1 MRIFAPASALVIA
14 ILLLLSQSM
23 FMVDQRQFAVVFQLG
38 ELIRTQ
44 DRPGLGWKIPLLQNI
59 RIFDKR
65 ILTLDSPEAE
75 RFLTSEK
82 KNVLV
87 DLFVKW
93 RIVDTKRFYETISS
107 GSANIDAE
115 EKAKARLSQTIN
127 AILREEFG
135 KRTVHEVVSG
145 ERDRIMKI
153 VQEKGNADAQTF
165 GAQIIDVRLKRVDY
179 VPEISDSVYRRMEAE
194 RKRVANELRSEGAAE
209 KERIQA
215 DADKQ
220 REVILAE
227 AFRKAQQI
235 KGAADAKATA
245 IYAAAY
251 GQNAEFYAFYRS
263 LEAYRQ
269 TFKSKGDVL
278 VLDPTSDFFKYLR
291 SATGAGAGKT
301 GK

>member
-1 MRIFAPASALVIA
+1 MRMFAPISALIVA
-14 ILLLLSQSM
+14 VLLILSQSV
-23 FMVDQRQFAVVFQLG
+23 FMIDQRQFAVVFQLG
-38 ELIRTQ
+38 ELIRIRDT
-44 DRPGLGWKIPLLQNI
+44 PGLAWKVPLLQNV
-59 RIFDKR
+59 RFFDKR

-93 RIVDTKRFYETISS
+93 RIVNTKQFYEAISS
-107 GSANIDAE
+107 GSASIDAE
-115 EKAKARLSQTIN
+115 ERAKARLLQTIN

-145 ERDRIMKI
+145 ERDKVMATVREKANKDANTIGAEI
-153 VQEKGNADAQTF
+153 V
-165 GAQIIDVRLKRVDY
+165 DVRLKRVDY
-179 VPEISDSVYRRMEAE
+179 VQEISDSVYRRMEAE

-215 DADKQ
+215 DADRQ

-227 AFRKAQQI
+227 AYKKAQEI
-235 KGAADAKATA
+235 RGAADAKATA
-245 IYAAAY
+245 IYSAAY

-263 LEAYRQ
+263 LEAYKQ
-269 TFKSKGDVL
+269 TFRNKGDMMI
-278 VLDPTSDFFKYLR
+278 LDPSSEFFKYLKSSTPGK
-291 SATGAGAGKT
+291 SAK
-301 GK
+301 

>member
-1 MRIFAPASALVIA
+1 MRLFAPISALIVA
-14 ILLLLSQSM
+14 LLLIVSQSV

-38 ELIRTQ
+38 ELIRIRDQ
-44 DRPGLGWKIPLLQNI
+44 PGLAFKIPLVQNV

-65 ILTLDSPEAE
+65 ILTLDSPDAE
-75 RFLTSEK
+75 RFLTIEK
-82 KNVLV
+82 KNVQV

-93 RIVDTKRFYETISS
+93 RIVNPKQFYETISS
-107 GSANIDAE
+107 GSATIDAE
-115 EKAKARLSQTIN
+115 ERAKARLLQTIN

-145 ERDRIMKI
+145 ERDKVMAVVR
-153 VQEKGNADAQTF
+153 EKGNLDANTF
-165 GAQIIDVRLKRVDY
+165 GAQIVDVRLKRVDY
-179 VPEISDSVYRRMEAE
+179 APEISDSVYRRMEAE

-215 DADKQ
+215 DADRQ

-227 AFRKAQQI
+227 AYKTAQQV

-245 IYAAAY
+245 IYSAAY

-269 TFKSKGDVL
+269 TFKSKGDML
-278 VLDPTSDFFKYLR
+278 ILDPSSEFFKYLKN
-291 SATGAGAGKT
+291 STVGKATR
-301 GK
+301 

>member
-1 MRIFAPASALVIA
+1 MKFFAPASALVVA
-14 ILLLLSQSM
+14 ILLVLSQSI

-38 ELIRTQ
+38 ELIRIK
-44 DRPGLGWKIPLLQNI
+44 DEPGLSWKVPLLQNV
-59 RIFDKR
+59 RFFDKR
-65 ILTLDSPEAE
+65 ILTLDTQEAE
-75 RFLTSEK
+75 RYLTSEK

-93 RIVDTKRFYETISS
+93 RIIDTKRFYETISS
-107 GSANIDAE
+107 GSASVDAE
-115 EKAKARLSQTIN
+115 ERAKARLSQTIN

-145 ERDRIMKI
+145 ERDKIMEI
-153 VQEKGNADAQTF
+153 VREKGNLDAKTF
-165 GAQIIDVRLKRVDY
+165 GAEIVDVRLKRVDY
-179 VPEISDSVYRRMEAE
+179 VQEISDSVYRRMEAE

-215 DADKQ
+215 DADRQ

-235 KGAADAKATA
+235 KGLADAKATA

-263 LEAYRQ
+263 LEAYKQ
-269 TFKSKGDVL
+269 SFKSKSDLL
-278 VLDPTSDFFKYLR
+278 VLEPNAEFFKYLK
-291 SATGAGAGKT
+291 SSTAGKS

>member
-1 MRIFAPASALVIA
+1 MKIFAPAAALIVA
-14 ILLLLSQSM
+14 ILLILSQSM

-38 ELIRTQ
+38 ELIRIK
-44 DRPGLGWKIPLLQNI
+44 DEPGLGWKVPLLQNV
-59 RIFDKR
+59 RFFDKR
-65 ILTLDSPEAE
+65 ILTMDPAEPE

-93 RIVDTKRFYETISS
+93 RIVDAKQFYETISS
-107 GSANIDAE
+107 GSASVDAE
-115 EKAKARLSQTIN
+115 ERAKARLSQTVN

-145 ERDRIMKI
+145 ERDRIMEI
-153 VQEKGNADAQTF
+153 VRQKGNLDAKTF
-165 GAQIIDVRLKRVDY
+165 GAEIVDVRLKRVDY
-179 VPEISDSVYRRMEAE
+179 VQEISDSVYRRMEAE

-227 AFRKAQQI
+227 AYKKAQQI
-235 KGAADAKATA
+235 KGAADASATA
-245 IYAAAY
+245 IYSAAY

-263 LEAYRQ
+263 LEAYKQ
-269 TFKSKGDVL
+269 SFKSKGDVL
-278 VLDPTSDFFKYLR
+278 VLEPNAEFFKYLK
-291 SATGAGAGKT
+291 SSTAGKS

>member
-1 MRIFAPASALVIA
+1 MKMFAPISALIVA

-38 ELIRTQ
+38 ELIRIKNE
-44 DRPGLGWKIPLLQNI
+44 PGLAWKVPLLQNV
-59 RIFDKR
+59 RFFDKR
-65 ILTLDSPEAE
+65 ILTLDTSEAE

-93 RIVDTKRFYETISS
+93 KIIKPQEFYETISS
-107 GSANIDAE
+107 GSGSVDAE
-115 EKAKARLSQTIN
+115 ERAKARLSQTIN

-145 ERDRIMKI
+145 ERDKIMEI
-153 VQEKGNADAQTF
+153 VREKANKDANTF
-165 GAQIIDVRLKRVDY
+165 GAEIVDVRLKRVDY
-179 VPEISDSVYRRMEAE
+179 VQEISDSVYRRMEAE

-227 AFRKAQQI
+227 AYKKAQQI
-235 KGAADAKATA
+235 KGEADAKATA
-245 IYAAAY
+245 VYSAAY

-263 LEAYRQ
+263 LEAYKQ
-269 TFKSKGDVL
+269 SFKSKGDVL
-278 VLDPTSDFFKYLR
+278 VLEPNAEFFKYLK
-291 SATGAGAGKT
+291 SSTPAKSGK
-301 GK
+301 

>member
-1 MRIFAPASALVIA
+1 MKIFAPAAALIVA
-14 ILLLLSQSM
+14 ILLILSQSM

-38 ELIRTQ
+38 ELIRIK
-44 DRPGLGWKIPLLQNI
+44 DEPGLGWKVPLLQNV
-59 RIFDKR
+59 RFFDKR
-65 ILTLDSPEAE
+65 ILTMDPAEPE

-93 RIVDTKRFYETISS
+93 RIVDAKQFYETISS
-107 GSANIDAE
+107 GSASVDAE
-115 EKAKARLSQTIN
+115 ERAKARLSQTVN

-145 ERDRIMKI
+145 ERDRIMEI
-153 VQEKGNADAQTF
+153 VRQKGNLDAKTF
-165 GAQIIDVRLKRVDY
+165 GAEIVDVRLKRVDY
-179 VPEISDSVYRRMEAE
+179 VQEISDSVYRRMEAE

-227 AFRKAQQI
+227 AYKKAQQV
-235 KGAADAKATA
+235 KGAADARATA
-245 IYAAAY
+245 IYSAAY

-263 LEAYRQ
+263 LEAYKQ
-269 TFKSKGDVL
+269 SFKSKGDVL
-278 VLDPTSDFFKYLR
+278 VLEPNAEFFKYLK
-291 SATGAGAGKT
+291 SSTAGKS

>member
-1 MRIFAPASALVIA
+1 MKIFAPTAALIVA
-14 ILLLLSQSM
+14 ILLILSQSM

-38 ELIRTQ
+38 ELIRIKVE
-44 DRPGLGWKIPLLQNI
+44 PGLGWKVPLLQNI
-59 RIFDKR
+59 RFFDKR
-65 ILTLDSPEAE
+65 ILTLDTSEAE

-93 RIVDTKRFYETISS
+93 RIVDAKQFYETISS
-107 GSANIDAE
+107 GSASVDAE
-115 EKAKARLSQTIN
+115 ERAKARLSQTVN

-145 ERDRIMKI
+145 ERDRIMEI
-153 VQEKGNADAQTF
+153 VRQKGNLDAKTF
-165 GAQIIDVRLKRVDY
+165 GAEIVDVRLKRVDY
-179 VPEISDSVYRRMEAE
+179 VQEISDSVYRRMEAE

-227 AFRKAQQI
+227 AYKKAQEI
-235 KGAADAKATA
+235 KGAADAKATT
-245 IYAAAY
+245 IYSAAY

-263 LEAYRQ
+263 LEAYKQ
-269 TFKSKGDVL
+269 SFKSKGDVL
-278 VLDPTSDFFKYLR
+278 VLEPNAEFFKYLK
-291 SATGAGAGKT
+291 SSTPAKSGK
-301 GK
+301 

>member
-1 MRIFAPASALVIA
+1 MKIFAPVAALVVA
-14 ILLLLSQSM
+14 ILLILSQSM
-23 FMVDQRQFAVVFQLG
+23 FMVDQRQFAVIFQLG
-38 ELIRTQ
+38 ELIRIK
-44 DRPGLGWKIPLLQNI
+44 DEPGLGWKVPLLQNI
-59 RIFDKR
+59 RFFDKR
-65 ILTLDSPEAE
+65 ILTLDTSEAE

-93 RIVDTKRFYETISS
+93 RIVDAKQFYETISS
-107 GSANIDAE
+107 GSASVDAE
-115 EKAKARLSQTIN
+115 ERAKARLSQTVN

-145 ERDRIMKI
+145 ERDRIMEI
-153 VQEKGNADAQTF
+153 VRQKGNLDAKTF
-165 GAQIIDVRLKRVDY
+165 GAEIVDVRLKRVDY
-179 VPEISDSVYRRMEAE
+179 VPEIGESVYRRMEAE

-227 AFRKAQQI
+227 AYKKAQQI
-235 KGAADAKATA
+235 KGAADAKATT
-245 IYAAAY
+245 IYSAAY

-263 LEAYRQ
+263 LEAYKQ
-269 TFKSKGDVL
+269 SFKSKSDVL
-278 VLDPTSDFFKYLR
+278 VLEPNAEFFKYLK
-291 SATGAGAGKT
+291 SSTAGKP

>member
-1 MRIFAPASALVIA
+1 MKIFAPTAALIVA
-14 ILLLLSQSM
+14 ILLVLSQSM

-38 ELIRTQ
+38 ELIRIK
-44 DRPGLGWKIPLLQNI
+44 DAPGLSWKVPLLQNV
-59 RIFDKR
+59 RFFDKR
-65 ILTLDSPEAE
+65 ILTLDTSEAE

-93 RIVDTKRFYETISS
+93 RIVDTKQFYETISS
-107 GSANIDAE
+107 GSASVDAE
-115 EKAKARLSQTIN
+115 ERAKARLSQTVN

-145 ERDRIMKI
+145 ERDRIMEI
-153 VQEKGNADAQTF
+153 VRQKGNLDAKTF
-165 GAQIIDVRLKRVDY
+165 GAEIVDVRLKRVDY
-179 VPEISDSVYRRMEAE
+179 VQEISDSVYRRMEAE

-227 AFRKAQQI
+227 AYKKAQQI
-235 KGAADAKATA
+235 KGAADAKATSV
-245 IYAAAY
+245 YSAAY

-263 LEAYRQ
+263 LEAYKQ
-269 TFKSKGDVL
+269 SFKSKGDVL
-278 VLDPTSDFFKYLR
+278 VLEPNAEFFKYLKN
-291 SATGAGAGKT
+291 SNPGKS

>member
-1 MRIFAPASALVIA
+1 MKIFAPAAALIVA
-14 ILLLLSQSM
+14 LLLVLSQSM

-38 ELIRTQ
+38 ELIRIK
-44 DRPGLGWKIPLLQNI
+44 DEPGLSWKVPLLQNV
-59 RIFDKR
+59 RFFDKR
-65 ILTLDSPEAE
+65 ILTLDASEAE

-93 RIVDTKRFYETISS
+93 RIVDTKQFYETISS
-107 GSANIDAE
+107 GSASVDAE
-115 EKAKARLSQTIN
+115 ERAKARLSQTVN

-145 ERDRIMKI
+145 ERDRIMEI
-153 VQEKGNADAQTF
+153 VRQKGNLDAKTF
-165 GAQIIDVRLKRVDY
+165 GAEIVDVRLKRVDY
-179 VPEISDSVYRRMEAE
+179 VQEISDSVYRRMEAE

-227 AFRKAQQI
+227 AYKKAQQI
-235 KGAADAKATA
+235 KGAADAKATSV
-245 IYAAAY
+245 YSAAY

-263 LEAYRQ
+263 LEAYKQSFR
-269 TFKSKGDVL
+269 SKGDVL
-278 VLDPTSDFFKYLR
+278 VLEPNAEFFKYLKN
-291 SATGAGAGKT
+291 SNPGKS

>member
-1 MRIFAPASALVIA
+1 MKIFAPAAALIVA
-14 ILLLLSQSM
+14 ILLILSQSM

-38 ELIRTQ
+38 ELIRIK
-44 DRPGLGWKIPLLQNI
+44 DEPGLGWKVPLLQNI
-59 RIFDKR
+59 RFFDKR
-65 ILTLDSPEAE
+65 ILTMDPAEPE

-93 RIVDTKRFYETISS
+93 RIVDAKQFYETISS
-107 GSANIDAE
+107 GSATVDAE
-115 EKAKARLSQTIN
+115 ERAKARLSQTVN

-145 ERDRIMKI
+145 ERDRIMEI
-153 VQEKGNADAQTF
+153 VRQKGNLDAKTF
-165 GAQIIDVRLKRVDY
+165 GAEIVDVRLKRVDY
-179 VPEISDSVYRRMEAE
+179 VQEISDSVYRRMEAE

-227 AFRKAQQI
+227 AYKKAQQI

-245 IYAAAY
+245 IYSAAY

-263 LEAYRQ
+263 LEAYKQ
-269 TFKSKGDVL
+269 SFKSKGDVL
-278 VLDPTSDFFKYLR
+278 VLEPNAEFFKYLK
-291 SATGAGAGKT
+291 SSTAGKS

>member
-1 MRIFAPASALVIA
+1 MKIFAPAAALVVA
-14 ILLLLSQSM
+14 ILLVLSQSM

-38 ELIRTQ
+38 ELIRIK
-44 DRPGLGWKIPLLQNI
+44 DEPGLSWKVPLLQNV
-59 RIFDKR
+59 RFFDKR
-65 ILTLDSPEAE
+65 ILTMDTTEAE

-93 RIVDTKRFYETISS
+93 RIVDAKQFYETISS
-107 GSANIDAE
+107 GSASVDAE
-115 EKAKARLSQTIN
+115 ERAKARLSQTVN

-145 ERDRIMKI
+145 ERDRIMEI
-153 VQEKGNADAQTF
+153 VRQKGNLDAKTF
-165 GAQIIDVRLKRVDY
+165 GAEIVDVRLKRVDY
-179 VPEISDSVYRRMEAE
+179 VQEISDSVYRRMEAE

-227 AFRKAQQI
+227 AYKEAQQI

-245 IYAAAY
+245 IYSAAY
-251 GQNAEFYAFYRS
+251 GQNAEFYSFYRS
-263 LEAYRQ
+263 LEAYKQ
-269 TFKSKGDVL
+269 SFKSKSDVL
-278 VLDPTSDFFKYLR
+278 VLEPNADFFKYLK
-291 SATGAGAGKT
+291 SPTAGKS

>member
-1 MRIFAPASALVIA
+1 MKIFAPAAALVVA
-14 ILLLLSQSM
+14 VLLVLSQSM

-38 ELIRTQ
+38 ELIRIK
-44 DRPGLGWKIPLLQNI
+44 DEPGLNWKVPLLQNV
-59 RIFDKR
+59 RFFDKR
-65 ILTLDSPEAE
+65 ILTLDTSEAE

-93 RIVDTKRFYETISS
+93 RIVDTKQFYETISS
-107 GSANIDAE
+107 GSATVDAE
-115 EKAKARLSQTIN
+115 ERAKARLSQTVN

-145 ERDRIMKI
+145 ERDRIMEI
-153 VQEKGNADAQTF
+153 VREKGNLDAKTF
-165 GAQIIDVRLKRVDY
+165 GAQIVDVRLKRVDY
-179 VPEISDSVYRRMEAE
+179 VQEISDSVYRRMEAE

-227 AFRKAQQI
+227 AYKKAQQI

-245 IYAAAY
+245 IYSAAY

-263 LEAYRQ
+263 LEAYKQ
-269 TFKSKGDVL
+269 SFKSKGDVL
-278 VLDPTSDFFKYLR
+278 VLEPNTEFFKYLK
-291 SATGAGAGKT
+291 SSTAGKS

>member
-1 MRIFAPASALVIA
+1 MRIFAPVSALIVA
-14 ILLLLSQSM
+14 LLLILSQSV

-38 ELIRTQ
+38 ELIRIKDQ
-44 DRPGLGWKIPLLQNI
+44 PGLSWKVPLVQNV
-59 RIFDKR
+59 RFFDKR
-65 ILTLDSPEAE
+65 ILTLDTPEAE
-75 RFLTSEK
+75 RYLTIEK

-93 RIVDTKRFYETISS
+93 RIVDTKQFYETISS
-107 GSANIDAE
+107 GSGSVDAE
-115 EKAKARLSQTIN
+115 ERAKARLSQTIN

-145 ERDRIMKI
+145 ERDKIMAN
-153 VQEKGNADAQTF
+153 VREKGNIDANTF
-165 GAQIIDVRLKRVDY
+165 GAEIVDVRLKRVDY
-179 VPEISDSVYRRMEAE
+179 VQEISDSVYRRMDAE

-227 AFRKAQQI
+227 AYKKAQQT
-235 KGAADAKATA
+235 KGQADAKATA

-251 GQNAEFYAFYRS
+251 GQNPEFYAFYRS
-263 LEAYRQ
+263 LEAYKQ
-269 TFKSKGDVL
+269 SFKSKGDML
-278 VLDPTSDFFKYLR
+278 VVDPSAEFFKYLK
-291 SATGAGAGKT
+291 SSTAGKT
-301 GK
+301 VK

>member
-1 MRIFAPASALVIA
+1 MKIFAPAAALVVA
-14 ILLLLSQSM
+14 VLLILSQSM
-23 FMVDQRQFAVVFQLG
+23 FMVDQRQFAVIFQLG
-38 ELIRTQ
+38 ELIRIK
-44 DRPGLGWKIPLLQNI
+44 DEPGLGWKVPLLQNI
-59 RIFDKR
+59 RFFDKR
-65 ILTLDSPEAE
+65 ILTMDPAEAE

-93 RIVDTKRFYETISS
+93 RIVDAKQFYETISS
-107 GSANIDAE
+107 GSATVDAE
-115 EKAKARLSQTIN
+115 ERAKARLSQTVN

-145 ERDRIMKI
+145 ERDRIMEI
-153 VQEKGNADAQTF
+153 VRQKGNLDAKTF
-165 GAQIIDVRLKRVDY
+165 GAEIVDVRLKRVDY
-179 VPEISDSVYRRMEAE
+179 VQEISDSVYRRMEAE

-227 AFRKAQQI
+227 AYKKAQEI

-245 IYAAAY
+245 VYSAAY

-263 LEAYRQ
+263 LEAYKQ
-269 TFKSKGDVL
+269 SFKSKGDVL
-278 VLDPTSDFFKYLR
+278 VLEPNAEFFKYLK
-291 SATGAGAGKT
+291 SSTAGKS

>member
-1 MRIFAPASALVIA
+1 MKIFAPTAALIVA
-14 ILLLLSQSM
+14 ILLILSQSM

-38 ELIRTQ
+38 ELIRIKVE
-44 DRPGLGWKIPLLQNI
+44 PGLGWKVPLLQNI
-59 RIFDKR
+59 RFFDKR
-65 ILTLDSPEAE
+65 ILTLDTSEAE

-93 RIVDTKRFYETISS
+93 RIVDAKQFYETISS
-107 GSANIDAE
+107 GSASVDAE
-115 EKAKARLSQTIN
+115 ERAKARLSQTVN

-145 ERDRIMKI
+145 ERDRIMEI
-153 VQEKGNADAQTF
+153 VRQKGNLDAKTF
-165 GAQIIDVRLKRVDY
+165 GAEIVDVRLKRVDY
-179 VPEISDSVYRRMEAE
+179 VQEISDSVYRRMEAE

-227 AFRKAQQI
+227 AYKKAQEI
-235 KGAADAKATA
+235 KGAADARATA
-245 IYAAAY
+245 IYSAAY

-263 LEAYRQ
+263 LEAYKQ
-269 TFKSKGDVL
+269 SFKSKGDVL
-278 VLDPTSDFFKYLR
+278 VLEPNAEFFKYLK
-291 SATGAGAGKT
+291 SSTPAKSGK
-301 GK
+301 

>member
-1 MRIFAPASALVIA
+1 
-14 ILLLLSQSM
+14 
-23 FMVDQRQFAVVFQLG
+23 
-38 ELIRTQ
+38 
-44 DRPGLGWKIPLLQNI
+44 
-59 RIFDKR
+59 
-65 ILTLDSPEAE
+65 
-75 RFLTSEK
+75 
-82 KNVLV
+82 
-87 DLFVKW
+87 
-93 RIVDTKRFYETISS
+93 
-107 GSANIDAE
+107 
-115 EKAKARLSQTIN
+115 
-127 AILREEFG
+127 
-135 KRTVHEVVSG
+135 
-145 ERDRIMKI
+145 MKI

-179 VPEISDSVYRRMEAE
+179 VQEISDSVYRRMEAE

-227 AFRKAQQI
+227 AFRKAQQT

-251 GQNAEFYAFYRS
+251 GQNAEFYSFYRS

-291 SATGAGAGKT
+291 SATGAGVGKAGN
-301 GK
+301 

>member
-1 MRIFAPASALVIA
+1 MRMFAPVSALVIA
-14 ILLLLSQSM
+14 VLLFLSQSI

-38 ELIRTQ
+38 ELIRIK
-44 DRPGLGWKIPLLQNI
+44 DKPGLAWKIPLLQNV
-59 RIFDKR
+59 RFFDKR
-65 ILTLDSPEAE
+65 ILTLDSQEAE
-75 RFLTSEK
+75 RFLTIEK

-93 RIVDTKRFYETISS
+93 AIVNPQQFYETISS
-107 GSANIDAE
+107 GSGSVDAE
-115 EKAKARLSQTIN
+115 ERAKARLAQTIN
-127 AILREEFG
+127 ALLREEFG

-145 ERDRIMKI
+145 ERDRIMAA
-153 VQEKGNADAQTF
+153 VRDKGNVDANTF

-179 VPEISDSVYRRMEAE
+179 VQEISDSVYRRMEAE

-227 AFRKAQQI
+227 AYRKAQQT
-235 KGAADAKATA
+235 KGEADAKATA
-245 IYAAAY
+245 IYSAAY

-263 LEAYRQ
+263 LEAYKQSFRNKGDMMIIDPSSEFFRYLKSS
-269 TFKSKGDVL
+269 TAGKSK
-278 VLDPTSDFFKYLR
+278 
-291 SATGAGAGKT
+291 
-301 GK
+301 

>member
-1 MRIFAPASALVIA
+1 MKIFAPTAALIVA
-14 ILLLLSQSM
+14 MLLVLSQSM

-38 ELIRTQ
+38 ELIRIK
-44 DRPGLGWKIPLLQNI
+44 DEPGLSWKVPLLQNV
-59 RIFDKR
+59 RFFDKR
-65 ILTLDSPEAE
+65 ILTLDTSEAE

-93 RIVDTKRFYETISS
+93 RIVDTKQFYETISS
-107 GSANIDAE
+107 GSASVDAE
-115 EKAKARLSQTIN
+115 ERAKARLSQTVN

-145 ERDRIMKI
+145 ERDRIMEI
-153 VQEKGNADAQTF
+153 VRQKGNLDAQTF
-165 GAQIIDVRLKRVDY
+165 GAEIVDVRLKRVDY
-179 VPEISDSVYRRMEAE
+179 VQEISDSVYRRMEAE

-227 AFRKAQQI
+227 AYKKAQQI
-235 KGAADAKATA
+235 KGAADARATA
-245 IYAAAY
+245 VYSAAY

-263 LEAYRQ
+263 LEAYKQSFR
-269 TFKSKGDVL
+269 SKGDVL
-278 VLDPTSDFFKYLR
+278 VLEPNAEFFKYLKN
-291 SATGAGAGKT
+291 SNPGKS

>member
-1 MRIFAPASALVIA
+1 MKVFAPLSALVIA
-14 ILLLLSQSM
+14 LLLLLSQSM

-44 DRPGLGWKIPLLQNI
+44 DKPGLGWKIPLVQNV
-59 RIFDKR
+59 RFFDKR

-75 RFLTSEK
+75 RFLTNEK

-93 RIVDTKRFYETISS
+93 RIVDTKRFYETIAS
-107 GSANIDAE
+107 GSASIDAE
-115 EKAKARLSQTIN
+115 ERAKARLSQTIN

-135 KRTVHEVVSG
+135 KRSVHEVVSG
-145 ERDRIMKI
+145 ERDRIMRI
-153 VQEKGNADAQTF
+153 VQEKGNQDAQTF
-165 GAQIIDVRLKRVDY
+165 GADIIDVRLKRVDY

-220 REVILAE
+220 REVIIAE
-227 AFRKAQQI
+227 AYRKAQQI
-235 KGAADAKATA
+235 KGAADARATA

-269 TFKSKGDVL
+269 SFKSKSDVL
-278 VLDPTSDFFKYLR
+278 VLDPTSEFFKYLK
-291 SATGAGAGKT
+291 SANGGT
-301 GK
+301 GKPATK